1 MTRRSPF
8 ARVLVGLP
16 LALVFVAGPVAAQ
29 SQRPAPDPGPAVV
42 GFARPLS
49 LTPNLDDSL
58 ETNGELLWSDMLRAD
73 GASFLKAHFVNVN
86 LRRGDQLVVRSRSGK
101 VVEQITGRGVKDL
114 GTFWALAAY
123 GDELLLEFTYSRPYD
138 YLPFYI
144 DQVVVGDASIFDPPD
159 EPESVCSPSQFEDV
173 ICYESDAGKWDTVRA
188 SVGVMSVG
196 GNPVSALFCSGS
208 NVSPLNY
215 ILTNDHC
222 LGSQAECNNT
232 EFVFKFYRTNCNSG
246 AAPTVDWE
254 GFHCDTLVASSP
266 FIGCNQGLGDLDF
279 ALTSVVGDPA
289 ATFGFVEPDPIPL
302 TDGEDIYIV
311 QHPSGR
317 PHEITHGGGTDVDVD
332 GTVLRYYD
340 TLDTEGGSSGS
351 PIFRELD
358 NKLIGLHHC
367 GGCSTPG
374 TGNRGM
380 LMSDIYPLIES
391 FLCPAEVTLTVTGN
405 EDLHEVMGNGDAALD
420 PGETWAVTPRV
431 TNEACGAIGLG
442 ATARVQ
448 VNPTS
453 TMPIHVLTPTIGFGD
468 IAGGASAPALQPVRF
483 KIGLSAE
490 CAGDVV
496 LDLVN
501 LSATNGG
508 PFPDAPGFFSAP
520 MGGDEFLAA
529 YFDDFAGGQGAWTI
543 EDGGTGSGPAS
554 TWTTAN
560 PGGQSVPLV
569 DPFFIV
575 DSEALGAGEVM
586 DESLISPV
594 FSTVGLTDIRLQ
606 FHHDFNWSAGGLDEV
621 ASVSVRSSQTLGNWI
636 EVVTF
641 QGSDASGVVDVSL
654 NAGGHTN
661 AQVRFSYSNAE
672 FESWWAVDNVRV
684 LGNSGGIACKPYTV
698 APRGLLRT
706 P

>member
-1 MTRRSPF
+1 MTRRSSL
-8 ARVLVGLP
+8 VSMLVGLP
-16 LALVFVAGPVAAQ
+16 LALTSVVGPVAAQ
-29 SQRPAPDPGPAVV
+29 RQGPAPEPGPAVV
-42 GFARPLS
+42 GVAGSLS
-49 LTPNLDDSL
+49 LTPNLDDSF
-58 ETNGELLWSDMLRAD
+58 ETNGTLLWSDMLRAD

-101 VVEQITGRGVKDL
+101 VVEEITGRGVKDL

-144 DQVVVGDASIFDPPD
+144 DQVVVGDASIFGPSD
-159 EPESVCSPSQFEDV
+159 EPESICSPSQFEDV
-173 ICYESDAGKWDTVRA
+173 ICYQSDADKWDNVLA

-196 GNPVSALFCSGS
+196 GNPATALYCSGA

-222 LGSQAECNNT
+222 LESQAECNNT
-232 EFVFKFYRTNCNSG
+232 EFVFKFYRTDCNSG
-246 AAPTVDWE
+246 APPTGDWE

-266 FIGCNQGLGDLDF
+266 FIGCDQGLGDLDF

-289 ATFGFVEPDPIPL
+289 STFGFVEPDPTPL

-317 PHEITHGGGTDVDVD
+317 PHEITHGGGSDVDVD

-351 PIFRELD
+351 PIYRELD
-358 NKLIGLHHC
+358 NKLVGLHHC
-367 GGCSTPG
+367 GGCSSPG
-374 TGNRGM
+374 VGNRGM

-391 FLCPAEVTLTVTGN
+391 FLCPSEVTLTVTGS
-405 EDLHEVMGNGDAALD
+405 EDLHEVAGNGDPALD
-420 PGETWAVTPRV
+420 PGEVWAVTPRI
-431 TNEACGAIGLG
+431 TNEACAAIGLG
-442 ATARVQ
+442 ATAQVV
-448 VNPTS
+448 VNPSS
-453 TMPIHVLTPTIGFGD
+453 TMPISVLTPTVSFGD
-468 IAGGASAPALQPVRF
+468 ITGGASAAAQQPIRF
-483 KIGLSAE
+483 RIGLTAE
-490 CAGDVV
+490 CAGSVI

-520 MGGDEFLAA
+520 MGGDEILTT
-529 YFDDFAGGQGAWTI
+529 YFDGFTGGQGDWTI
-543 EDGGTGSGPAS
+543 VDGGTGSGPAS

-560 PGGQSVPLV
+560 PGGRSLPLV
-569 DPFFIV
+569 APYFIA

-586 DESLISPV
+586 DEALISPN
-594 FSTVGLTDIRLQ
+594 FSTVGLTNIQLE
-606 FHHDFNWSAGGLDEV
+606 FHHDFKWSPGGLDEV
-621 ASVSVRSSQTLGNWI
+621 GSVSIKSALTFGNWV
-636 EVVTF
+636 EVASF
-641 QGSDASGVVDVSL
+641 QGGDASGLVSL
-654 NAGGHTN
+654 NIAAAGQSN
-661 AQVRFSYSNAE
+661 VQVRFRYSNAE
-672 FESWWAVDNVRV
+672 FESWWAVDNVTV
-684 LGNSGGIACKPYTV
+684 LGYSGGIACRPFV
-698 APRGLLRT
+698 VRPRGLIQK